1 MILPSII
8 VFIGLWIVAMSIG
21 MAGDKIATAIE
32 KRSKHNE

>member
-21 MAGDKIATAIE
+21 MAGDKIAAAIE
-32 KRSKHNE
+32 KRSRRYE